1 MTHLFLV
8 FIILRKI
15 YVTEF
20 GIIILLFM
28 VVTCNE
34 FKKTD
39 DNKEL
44 VVIALIEEDARVL
57 NCVIDVVVVVD
68 VEVVDVVVVDVVL
81 VVVHALIIKLPSI
94 AFIKSFI

>member
-20 GIIILLFM
+20 GIILLFM

-57 NCVIDVVVVVD
+57 NCVIDVVVAVD

-81 VVVHALIIKLPSI
+81 VVVHTLIIKLPSI